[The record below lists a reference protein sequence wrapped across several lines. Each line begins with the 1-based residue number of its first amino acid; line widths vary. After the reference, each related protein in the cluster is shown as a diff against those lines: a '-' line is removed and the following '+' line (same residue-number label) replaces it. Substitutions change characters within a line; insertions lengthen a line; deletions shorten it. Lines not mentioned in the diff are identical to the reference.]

1 MELEKN
7 TIFLPEGYKF
17 EPTELRNDPNYVLFY
32 INLTKN
38 SLTGLLPLALLATMN
53 FLVYR
58 KLVKR
63 RKEMERKIHP

>member
-1 MELEKN
+1 MELENN
-7 TIFLPEGYKF
+7 TIILTEDYKF
-17 EPTELRNDPNYVLFY
+17 EATELRNDPNYVLFY